1 MTPRF
6 TPIRLTMLILV
17 LGGMVGGAVA
27 RPASPE
33 ARAWADNVWTAALEG
48 DQGHIEVLL
57 GEPVS
62 AGIAPEARSAFIE
75 DVELWQAHEREDAEY
90 TRSRMA
96 KARAEML
103 EAQQDDDPLE
113 ALRLLLEMQTLSPNF
128 ADPLQ
133 DPAVQSLL
141 ADAEAAISSWRTE
154 SKLFYAQQGLL
165 RLRAVY
171 EDTGMHDAWDRLTTA
186 YETVSDQMKLLRR
199 YRFDEFHRRYVA
211 FHRGRGDEV
220 KEEYSPR
227 LDTRWMDEV
236 RDADIETASM
246 AMEIALSEHVESVGI
261 GPLLKGGIAALRVLT
276 DDAFLAPTFNS
287 LSDDEAVAAWQAAL
301 SATEASLEVPG
312 AHVSLERTMQ
322 RIQSANAD
330 TIALPEGV
338 LWREFTDGAM
348 DELDRFS
355 QVIWPYEFEQFQRQ
369 MRGKFVGVGVQ
380 IKETLLG
387 EIQVVTPLEGKPAFY
402 AGVKADDIIATVDGD
417 STAGWTVHDAVRNIT
432 GPANTKVILGLRRE
446 GVDNLLEVP
455 IIRGVIRM
463 PTVKGWRKNGVGD
476 DGHSDW
482 DWMIDPEDRIGYIRL
497 TGFDQETKG
506 DLLRAVA
513 TMRRNQPLNGLV
525 LDLRYNPGG
534 LLDLAAFV
542 SNLFVPKG
550 DLVTGEDRNGRLT
563 FRFPARSVECY
574 LGGVPTVVLVNR
586 GSASASE
593 IVAGCLQA
601 HEAAVV
607 LGERSFGKGSVQ
619 TVHPVGPEARLKVTN
634 QYYRLPPA
642 SDESSGRLVHK
653 RPGSTDWGV
662 MPDLVVK
669 MSVDDWEASERL
681 RIRAEQA
688 VSALK
693 LPEPEEDV
701 SKTDQE
707 PNPADVGPPDIDR
720 LINDGYDP
728 QLELALLLLQ
738 TQILAETSD
747 KADATPNQMAGG
759 PVIDLRSRAGG
770 R

>member
-1 MTPRF
+1 MTQRF
-6 TPIRLTMLILV
+6 TPTRLCMLVLT
-17 LGGMVGGAVA
+17 LGGMVAHASA

-33 ARAWADNVWTAALEG
+33 ARAWADSVWTAAMDGERADLEA
-48 DQGHIEVLL
+48 LL
-57 GEPVS
+57 GAPAS
-62 AGIAPEARSAFIE
+62 AGVAPEARAAFLE
-75 DVELWQAHEREDAEY
+75 DVKRWQTHEAEDTNYA
-90 TRSRMA
+90 TVRMA
-96 KARAEML
+96 EARVEML
-103 EAQQDDDPLE
+103 EAQAAENPLE
-113 ALRLLLEMQTLSPNF
+113 ALRLLLELQTLSPELDAPL
-128 ADPLQ
+128 ADPEIQ
-133 DPAVQSLL
+133 ALL
-141 ADAEAAISSWRTE
+141 GVAEAAVQGWRAE
-154 SKLFYAQQGLL
+154 GQLFYAQQGLL

-171 EDTGMHDAWDRLTTA
+171 EDTGRHDAWDRLTVA

-199 YRFDEFHRRYVA
+199 YEFAEFHRRYVA
-211 FHRGRGDEV
+211 FHRARGDEV
-220 KEEYSPR
+220 KAEYSPR

-236 RDADIETASM
+236 RDADIETAVTSLQ
-246 AMEIALSEHVESVGI
+246 IAVSEHVEAKGLR
-261 GPLLKGGIAALRVLT
+261 PLLKGGIAALRVLT
-276 DDAFLAPTFNS
+276 GEGMLATTFPA
-287 LSDDEAVAAWQAAL
+287 LADDEAVAAWQAAL
-301 SATEASLEVPG
+301 DATEASLEVPG
-312 AHVSLERTMQ
+312 AHISLERTMQ

-402 AGVKADDIIATVDGD
+402 AGVKANDIIATVDGD

-432 GPANTKVILGLRRE
+432 GPADTKVVLGLRRE
-446 GVDNLLEVP
+446 GADGLIEVS
-455 IIRGVIRM
+455 ITRGIIRM
-463 PTVKGWRKNGVGD
+463 PTVNGWRKMGVD
-476 DGHSDW
+476 ADGRSAW
-482 DWMIDPEDRIGYIRL
+482 DWMIDSEERIGYIRL

-513 TMRRNQPLNGLV
+513 SMRRDTPLNGLV

-550 DLVTGEDRNGRLT
+550 DLVTGEDRSGRLT

-619 TVHPVGPEARLKVTN
+619 TVPPVGPEARLKVTN
-634 QYYRLPPA
+634 QYYRLPSADGVSP
-642 SDESSGRLVHK
+642 GRLVHK
-653 RPGSTDWGV
+653 RPGSDDWGV
-662 MPDLVVK
+662 LPDLVVK
-669 MSVDDWEASERL
+669 MSVDDWDASERL
-681 RIRAEQA
+681 RIRAEQI
-688 VSALK
+688 VSS
-693 LPEPEEDV
+693 LPVPVANGTEGEQDL
-701 SKTDQE
+701 
-707 PNPADVGPPDIDR
+707 NPADIGPPDIDR
-720 LINDGYDP
+720 LISDGYDP
-728 QLELALLLLQ
+728 QLELAVLLLHAQ
-738 TQILAETSD
+738 VLAETVD
-747 KADATPNQMAGG
+747 QTENPPRQMAGG
-759 PVIDLRSRAGG
+759 PVVDLRSRAGG

>member
-1 MTPRF
+1 MTQRF
-6 TPIRLTMLILV
+6 TPARLGMLV
-17 LGGMVGGAVA
+17 LTLGGVVAHVSA

-33 ARAWADNVWTAALEG
+33 ARAWADSVWTAAIDGERADLEA
-48 DQGHIEVLL
+48 LL
-57 GEPVS
+57 GAPAS
-62 AGIAPEARSAFIE
+62 AGVAPEARAAFLEEVKRWQTHEAE
-75 DVELWQAHEREDAEY
+75 DTNYATV
-90 TRSRMA
+90 RMA
-96 KARAEML
+96 EARAEML
-103 EAQQDDDPLE
+103 EAQAAEKTLE
-113 ALRLLLEMQTLSPNF
+113 ALRLLLELQTLSPDLDAPL
-128 ADPLQ
+128 ADPEIQ
-133 DPAVQSLL
+133 ALL
-141 ADAEAAISSWRTE
+141 GVAEAAVHGWRAE
-154 SKLFYAQQGLL
+154 GQLFFAQQGLL

-171 EDTGMHDAWDRLTTA
+171 EDTGRHDAWDRLTAA

-199 YRFDEFHRRYVA
+199 YEFAEFHRRYVA
-211 FHRGRGDEV
+211 FHRARGDEV
-220 KEEYSPR
+220 KPEYSPR

-236 RDADIETASM
+236 RDADIETAVTSLQ
-246 AMEIALSEHVESVGI
+246 IAVCEHVESVGLR
-261 GPLLKGGIAALRVLT
+261 PLLKGGIAALRVLT
-276 DDAFLAPTFNS
+276 GEGMLATTFPA
-287 LSDDEAVAAWQAAL
+287 LADDEAVAVWQAAL
-301 SATEASLEVPG
+301 DATEASLEVPG
-312 AHVSLERTMQ
+312 AHISLERTMQ

-402 AGVKADDIIATVDGD
+402 AGVKANDIIATVDGD
-417 STAGWTVHDAVRNIT
+417 STAGWTVHDAVRHIT
-432 GPANTKVILGLRRE
+432 GSADTKVVLGLRRA
-446 GVDNLLEVP
+446 GADGLVEVS
-455 IIRGVIRM
+455 ITRGVIRM
-463 PTVKGWRKNGVGD
+463 PTVNGWRKRGID
-476 DGHSDW
+476 ADGRSDW
-482 DWMIDPEDRIGYIRL
+482 DWMIDSEERIGYIRL

-513 TMRRNQPLNGLV
+513 SMRRDTPLNGLV

-550 DLVTGEDRNGRLT
+550 DLVTGEDRSGRLT

-634 QYYRLPPA
+634 QYYRLPSADGVSP
-642 SDESSGRLVHK
+642 GRLVHK
-653 RPGSTDWGV
+653 RPGSDDWGV
-662 MPDLVVK
+662 LPDLIVK
-669 MSVDDWEASERL
+669 MSVDDWDASERL
-681 RIRAEQA
+681 RIRAEQT
-688 VSALK
+688 VSS
-693 LPEPEEDV
+693 LPMLVADGTEGEQD
-701 SKTDQE
+701 
-707 PNPADVGPPDIDR
+707 PNPADIGPPDINR
-720 LINDGYDP
+720 LISDGYDP
-728 QLELALLLLQ
+728 QLELAVLLLHA
-738 TQILAETSD
+738 QILAETID
-747 KADATPNQMAGG
+747 QTENRPRQMAGG
-759 PVIDLRSRAGG
+759 PVVDLRSRAGG

>member
-1 MTPRF
+1 
-6 TPIRLTMLILV
+6 
-17 LGGMVGGAVA
+17 
-27 RPASPE
+27 
-33 ARAWADNVWTAALEG
+33 
-48 DQGHIEVLL
+48 
-57 GEPVS
+57 
-62 AGIAPEARSAFIE
+62 
-75 DVELWQAHEREDAEY
+75 
-90 TRSRMA
+90 
-96 KARAEML
+96 
-103 EAQQDDDPLE
+103 
-113 ALRLLLEMQTLSPNF
+113 
-128 ADPLQ
+128 
-133 DPAVQSLL
+133 
-141 ADAEAAISSWRTE
+141 
-154 SKLFYAQQGLL
+154 
-165 RLRAVY
+165 
-171 EDTGMHDAWDRLTTA
+171 
-186 YETVSDQMKLLRR
+186 
-199 YRFDEFHRRYVA
+199 
-211 FHRGRGDEV
+211 
-220 KEEYSPR
+220 
-227 LDTRWMDEV
+227 
-236 RDADIETASM
+236 
-246 AMEIALSEHVESVGI
+246 
-261 GPLLKGGIAALRVLT
+261 
-276 DDAFLAPTFNS
+276 
-287 LSDDEAVAAWQAAL
+287 
-301 SATEASLEVPG
+301 
-312 AHVSLERTMQ
+312 
-322 RIQSANAD
+322 
-330 TIALPEGV
+330 
-338 LWREFTDGAM
+338 
-348 DELDRFS
+348 
-355 QVIWPYEFEQFQRQ
+355 
-369 MRGKFVGVGVQ
+369 
-380 IKETLLG
+380 
-387 EIQVVTPLEGKPAFY
+387 
-402 AGVKADDIIATVDGD
+402 
-417 STAGWTVHDAVRNIT
+417 
-432 GPANTKVILGLRRE
+432 
-446 GVDNLLEVP
+446 
-455 IIRGVIRM
+455 
-463 PTVKGWRKNGVGD
+463 
-476 DGHSDW
+476 
-482 DWMIDPEDRIGYIRL
+482 MIDPEDRIGYIRL

-634 QYYRLPPA
+634 QYYRLPSAGGGSP
-642 SDESSGRLVHK
+642 GRLVHK